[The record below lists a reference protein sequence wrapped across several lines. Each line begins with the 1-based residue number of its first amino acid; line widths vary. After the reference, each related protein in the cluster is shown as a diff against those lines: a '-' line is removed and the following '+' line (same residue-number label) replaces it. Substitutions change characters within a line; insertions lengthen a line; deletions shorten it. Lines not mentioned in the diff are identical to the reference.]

1 MNERR
6 SPLLQILAGVGSAL
20 AVLATLVAPLWMIE
34 IGLVALSA
42 WFLSW
47 VVRTQLWR
55 LSSPR
60 RIPRLMVFAPLGI
73 GIAVNLHLVNA
84 TARPALALNLLIF
97 LAALVVGLFRV
108 FRAPVPPLEPAGPIS
123 EQR

>member
-1 MNERR
+1 MDERR
-6 SPLLQILAGVGSAL
+6 SPLLQILVGVGSAL
-20 AVLATLVAPLWMIE
+20 AVLATLVVPLWMIE
-34 IGLVALSA
+34 VGLVGLSG

-47 VVRTQLWR
+47 VVRTPLWR

-60 RIPRLMVFAPLGI
+60 RIPRLMIFAPLGV
-73 GIAVNLHLVNA
+73 GVAVNLHLVNA
-84 TARPALALNLLIF
+84 TARPALGLNLLIF

-108 FRAPVPPLEPAGPIS
+108 FRAPFPPFEPSGPIP